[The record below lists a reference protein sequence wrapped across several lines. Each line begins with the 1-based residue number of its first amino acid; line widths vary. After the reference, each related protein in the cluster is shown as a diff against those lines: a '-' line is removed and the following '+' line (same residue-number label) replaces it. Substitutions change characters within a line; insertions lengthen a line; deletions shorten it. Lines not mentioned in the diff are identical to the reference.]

1 MRPAPSPPP
10 RVRPELILLSPGDL
24 AQLLS
29 QAKARFSDISWY
41 ADDGTQVFAHKAVV
55 YARAAGAYPSLQA
68 SLAVRVPCY

>member
-1 MRPAPSPPP
+1 MRPAPRPPP
-10 RVRPELILLSPGDL
+10 RVQPELILPSPGDL

-55 YARAAGAYPSLQA
+55 YARAAGASRSLHA
-68 SLAVRVPCY
+68 SLATRLPSY